1 MDINVWPRV
10 PMQNG
15 YWNVLTWFAGSQAVA
30 AVVRKFV
37 CVIHGFESLFALN
50 SRARIVHIL

>member
-1 MDINVWPRV
+1 
-10 PMQNG
+10 MQNG
-15 YWNVLTWFAGSQAVA
+15 YLNVLTWFAGSQAVA
-30 AVVRKFV
+30 AVVRNFV